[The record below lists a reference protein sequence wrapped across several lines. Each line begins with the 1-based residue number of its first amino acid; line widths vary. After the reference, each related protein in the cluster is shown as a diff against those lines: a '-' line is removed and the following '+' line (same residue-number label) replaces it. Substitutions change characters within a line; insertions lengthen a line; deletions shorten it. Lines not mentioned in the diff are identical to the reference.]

1 MITGG
6 ILMNKKVKLF
16 GMAVALSSMVFAA
29 GCGKSEEA
37 KSTEASG
44 GKGGGESVSVV
55 LKTLSSPYWKYVEA
69 GAKAA
74 GEELGVDV
82 TVVGPSSE
90 AEVIQQVN
98 MLEDQVSQGPGAVV
112 VSPTQPETVVPV
124 LEKAAKDMPVLLI
137 DSDADFDGKTT
148 FIGTE
153 NFSAGQEGGKLLA
166 SMLKK
171 GDKVVLIAGALG
183 NPATDTRIKGA
194 KEALEAAGMVVVAE
208 QPADSDKAKAMSV
221 MENILQNNKDVKG
234 VFAAND
240 DMAIGALRAIEA
252 KGLKDVKVMGVDGTM
267 EAVESIIAGKLAA
280 SVAQSPYNMGYAGVE
295 NAVKAMKGEK
305 IEERIDSGID
315 LITKE
320 NADKQLEFLKS
331 IAK

>member
-1 MITGG
+1 
-6 ILMNKKVKLF
+6 MNKKVKLF

-29 GCGKSEEA
+29 GCGNSSEGA
-37 KSTEASG
+37 SSEASG
-44 GKGGGESVSVV
+44 EKGGESVAVV

-124 LEKAAKDMPVLLI
+124 LEKAAKDTPVLLI
-137 DSDADFDGKTT
+137 DSDANFEGKTT

-153 NFSAGQEGGKLLA
+153 NYSAGQEGGKLLA

-194 KEALEAAGMVVVAE
+194 KEALEAAGMEVVAE

-267 EAVESIIAGKLAA
+267 EAVESILDGKLAA
-280 SVAQSPYNMGYAGVE
+280 SVAQSPYNMGYQGVE
-295 NAVKAMKGEK
+295 NAVKAMNGEK

-320 NADKQLEFLKS
+320 NAKEQLDFLKS
-331 IAK
+331 ISK

>member
-1 MITGG
+1 
-6 ILMNKKVKLF
+6 MNKKVKLF